1 MTTPLVSAT
10 GLTKVFEVGS
20 SGLFGL
26 RKPASLRA
34 VDEVSLTINAGETL
48 GLVGESGCGKSTL
61 GRLLLRLIEP
71 TAGRIAFDGSDITGL
86 GRSAMRAVRRS
97 MQIVFQDPYGA
108 LNPRMSVEDII
119 AEPLLIHGAKPGAE
133 TRRKVTEMLGKV
145 GLPARALDRFPHE
158 FSGGQRQR
166 IGIARALVLH
176 PRLIVCDE
184 AVSALDVSVQ
194 AQIVNLLQDLQREM
208 GLTYLFIA
216 HDLSVVR
223 HISDRVAVMYLGKVV
238 EIADKRTIYSAPLHP
253 YTRALIA
260 AVPAQHPAQR
270 SRGRRERIAG
280 DIPSALNPP
289 SGCRFHTRC
298 PHVMAVCRERA
309 PVLTEPAPG
318 HQVAC
323 HLIEAPQA

>member
-1 MTTPLVSAT
+1 MTALIEAT
-10 GLTKVFEVGS
+10 ALSKHFEIG
-20 SGLFGL
+20 GGGFFGL
-26 RKPASLRA
+26 RKPTTLKA
-34 VDEVSLTINAGETL
+34 VDEVSLSIAAGETL

-71 TAGRIAFDGSDITGL
+71 TSGAITFDGNEITRI
-86 GRSAMRAVRRS
+86 GRMEMRGFRRS
-97 MQIVFQDPYGA
+97 MQIIFQDPYGA

-119 AEPLLIHGAKPGAE
+119 AEPLLIHGARPGAE
-133 TRRKVTEMLGKV
+133 TRAKVTAMLEKV

-238 EIADKRTIYSAPLHP
+238 EVAEKKTIYAAPLHP
-253 YTRALIA
+253 YTQALIA

-270 SRGRRERIAG
+270 SRGKRQRIVG

-298 PHVMAVCRERA
+298 PHVMPVCRERA
-309 PVLTEPAPG
+309 PVLKDAASG

-323 HLIEAPQA
+323 HLTDS

>member
-1 MTTPLVSAT
+1 MTAPLVTAT
-10 GLTKVFEVGS
+10 GLSKAFEVG
-20 SGLFGL
+20 GGGFFGL
-26 RKPASLRA
+26 RKPTLLRA
-34 VDEVSLTINAGETL
+34 VDDVALAINAGETL

-71 TAGRIAFDGSDITGL
+71 TAGRITFDGTDITAL
-86 GRSAMRAVRRS
+86 KRMQMRGFRRS
-97 MQIVFQDPYGA
+97 MQIIFQDPYGA

-133 TRRKVTEMLGKV
+133 TRRQVTQMLEKV
-145 GLPARALDRFPHE
+145 GLPARALNRFPHE

-238 EIADKRTIYSAPLHP
+238 EVADKRTIYAAPLHP

-270 SRGRRERIAG
+270 SRGKRERIVG

-298 PHVMAVCRERA
+298 PHVMSVCRERA
-309 PVLTEPAPG
+309 PALTDPAPG

-323 HLIEAPQA
+323 HLISS

>member
-1 MTTPLVSAT
+1 MTTPLIEAT
-10 GLTKVFEVGS
+10 ALSKHFEVGGG
-20 SGLFGL
+20 GLFGL
-26 RKPASLRA
+26 RKAATLKA
-34 VDEVSLTINAGETL
+34 VDEVSFTINAGETL

-71 TAGRIAFDGSDITGL
+71 TSGHVAFDGNEITGI
-86 GRSAMRAVRRS
+86 GRMEMRGYRRS
-97 MQIVFQDPYGA
+97 MQIIFQDPYGA

-119 AEPLLIHGAKPGAE
+119 AEPLLIHGARMNAE
-133 TRRKVTEMLGKV
+133 TRAKVAQMLEKV

-223 HISDRVAVMYLGKVV
+223 HISDRVAVMYLGKMV
-238 EIADKRTIYSAPLHP
+238 EVADKATIYAAPLHP
-253 YTRALIA
+253 YTQALIA

-270 SRGRRERIAG
+270 SRGKRQRIAG

-298 PHVMAVCRERA
+298 PYVMPVCRETA
-309 PVLTEPAPG
+309 PPLRTTAPG
-318 HQVAC
+318 HHVAC
-323 HLIEAPQA
+323 HLIDP

>member
-1 MTTPLVSAT
+1 MTAPLVTAT
-10 GLTKVFEVGS
+10 GLSKAFEVG
-20 SGLFGL
+20 GGGFFGL
-26 RKPASLRA
+26 RKPTLLRA
-34 VDEVSLTINAGETL
+34 VDDVALAINAGETL

-71 TAGRIAFDGSDITGL
+71 TAGRITFDGTDITAL
-86 GRSAMRAVRRS
+86 KRMQMRGFRRS
-97 MQIVFQDPYGA
+97 MQIIFQDPYGA

-133 TRRKVTEMLGKV
+133 TRRQVTQMLEKV
-145 GLPARALDRFPHE
+145 GLPARALNRFPHE

-238 EIADKRTIYSAPLHP
+238 EVADKRTIYAAPLHP

-270 SRGRRERIAG
+270 SRGKRERIVG

-298 PHVMAVCRERA
+298 PHVMPVCRERA
-309 PVLTEPAPG
+309 PALTDPAPG

-323 HLIEAPQA
+323 HLISS

>member
-1 MTTPLVSAT
+1 
-10 GLTKVFEVGS
+10 
-20 SGLFGL
+20 
-26 RKPASLRA
+26 
-34 VDEVSLTINAGETL
+34 
-48 GLVGESGCGKSTL
+48 
-61 GRLLLRLIEP
+61 
-71 TAGRIAFDGSDITGL
+71 
-86 GRSAMRAVRRS
+86 
-97 MQIVFQDPYGA
+97 
-108 LNPRMSVEDII
+108 
-119 AEPLLIHGAKPGAE
+119 
-133 TRRKVTEMLGKV
+133 MLDKV

-238 EIADKRTIYSAPLHP
+238 EVADKRTIYAAPLHP
-253 YTRALIA
+253 YTQALIA

-270 SRGRRERIAG
+270 SRGKRVRIAG

-289 SGCRFHTRC
+289 PGCRFHTRC
-298 PHVMAVCRERA
+298 PHVMPVCRERA
-309 PVLTEPAPG
+309 PALTTPAPG

-323 HLIEAPQA
+323 HLIEN

>member
-1 MTTPLVSAT
+1 MTAPLVTARS
-10 GLTKVFEVGS
+10 LSKEFEVG
-20 SGLFGL
+20 GGGFLGL
-26 RKPASLRA
+26 RRRAMLRA
-34 VDEVSLTINAGETL
+34 VDDVALAINAGETL

-71 TAGRIAFDGSDITGL
+71 TAGRITFDGTDITAL
-86 GRSAMRAVRRS
+86 RRMEMRAFRRS
-97 MQIVFQDPYGA
+97 MQIIFQDPYGA
-108 LNPRMSVEDII
+108 LNPRMTVEDII
-119 AEPLLIHGAKPGAE
+119 AEPLLIHGARQGAE
-133 TRRKVTEMLGKV
+133 TRRQVTQMLEKV

-238 EIADKRTIYSAPLHP
+238 EVADKQTIYGAPLHP

-260 AVPAQHPAQR
+260 AVPAQHPSQR
-270 SRGRRERIAG
+270 SRGKRERIAG

-298 PHVMAVCRERA
+298 PHVMPMCRESA
-309 PVLTEPAPG
+309 PALVEPAPG

-323 HLIEAPQA
+323 HLISS

>member
-1 MTTPLVSAT
+1 MTQPLVEAVGLEKHFAIGGSGFL
-10 GLTKVFEVGS
+10 GLT
-20 SGLFGL
+20 
-26 RKPASLRA
+26 PAAKLRA
-34 VDEVSLTINAGETL
+34 VDDVSLSIFAGETL

-61 GRLLLRLIEP
+61 GRLLLRLVEP
-71 TAGRIAFDGSDITGL
+71 TGGTIRFDGQDITAL
-86 GRSAMRAVRRS
+86 GRKPMLSVRRG
-97 MQIVFQDPYGA
+97 MQIVFQDPYGS
-108 LNPRMSVEDII
+108 LNPRMRVEDII
-119 AEPLLIHGAKPGAE
+119 AEPLVIHGMSSGEA
-133 TRRKVTEMLGKV
+133 RREVLGMLERV
-145 GLPARALDRFPHE
+145 GLPARATERFPHE

-166 IGIARALVLH
+166 IGIARALILK

-223 HISDRVAVMYLGKVV
+223 HISDRVAVMYLGRVV
-238 EIADKRTIYSAPLHP
+238 EVAAKQTIYAAPRHP
-253 YTRALIA
+253 YTQALIA
-260 AVPAQHPAQR
+260 AVPASHPALR
-270 SRGRRERIAG
+270 LRGRRARIAG
-280 DIPSALNPP
+280 DIPSAINPP

-309 PVLTEPAPG
+309 PLLLETAPG

-323 HLIEAPQA
+323 HLTETA

>member
-1 MTTPLVSAT
+1 MTTPLIAAT
-10 GLTKVFEVGS
+10 ALSKHFEVG
-20 SGLFGL
+20 GGGFFGL
-26 RKPASLRA
+26 RRGATLKA
-34 VDEVSLTINAGETL
+34 VDEVSLSINAGETL

-71 TAGRIAFDGSDITGL
+71 TSGAIAFDGNDITSI
-86 GRSAMRAVRRS
+86 GRMEMRGYRRF
-97 MQIVFQDPYGA
+97 MQIIFQDPYGA

-119 AEPLLIHGAKPGAE
+119 AEPLIIHGAKPGAE
-133 TRRKVTEMLGKV
+133 TRAKVTQMLGKV

-166 IGIARALVLH
+166 IGIARALILH

-238 EIADKRTIYSAPLHP
+238 EVADKATIYAAPLHP
-253 YTRALIA
+253 YTQALIA

-270 SRGRRERIAG
+270 SRGKRQRIAG

-298 PHVMAVCRERA
+298 PHVMPVCRERA
-309 PVLTEPAPG
+309 PELRVTAPG

-323 HLIEAPQA
+323 HLTDN

>member
-1 MTTPLVSAT
+1 MSAPLVTAT
-10 GLTKVFEVGS
+10 GLSKAFEVG
-20 SGLFGL
+20 GGGFFGL
-26 RKPASLRA
+26 RKPLLLRA
-34 VDEVSLTINAGETL
+34 VDDVALNITAGETL

-61 GRLLLRLIEP
+61 GRLLIRLIEP
-71 TAGRIAFDGSDITGL
+71 TAGRITFDGIDITAL
-86 GRSAMRAVRRS
+86 KRMEMRAQRRS
-97 MQIVFQDPYGA
+97 MQIIFQDPYGA

-119 AEPLLIHGAKPGAE
+119 AEPLVIHGTRPGAE
-133 TRRKVTEMLGKV
+133 TRRQVTAMLDKV
-145 GLPARALDRFPHE
+145 GLPARAIDRFPHE

-166 IGIARALVLH
+166 IGIARALILH

-238 EIADKRTIYSAPLHP
+238 EVADKKTIYAAPLHP
-253 YTRALIA
+253 YTQALIA

-270 SRGRRERIAG
+270 SRGRRQRIAG

-298 PHVMAVCRERA
+298 PHVMPVCRERA
-309 PVLTEPAPG
+309 PPLTEPAPG

-323 HLIEAPQA
+323 HLIQS